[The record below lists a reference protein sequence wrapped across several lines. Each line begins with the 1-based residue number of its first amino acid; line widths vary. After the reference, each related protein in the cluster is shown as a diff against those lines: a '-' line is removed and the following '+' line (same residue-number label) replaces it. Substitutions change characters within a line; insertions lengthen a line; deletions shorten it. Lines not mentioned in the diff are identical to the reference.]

1 MGGNERG
8 VGGGGL
14 DAVDAA
20 VVVGRAREKVLRR
33 RRAINTAHVIH

>member
-14 DAVDAA
+14 DAVDAV

-33 RRAINTAHVIH
+33 RAINTAHVIH